1 MIAPLRIA
9 AVLLLAA
16 VPAAAQ
22 TVVPVP
28 RPTEE
33 ERAAAAEAR
42 AAAAA
47 VQEPVGP
54 AVAEST
60 RPLTQDETAVFMA
73 QVSACWNTGSAQEA
87 GNTAVVVRFSM
98 TPEAEPI
105 PNTFQLVSASTD
117 DQDAA
122 DLAFLAARRAVIR
135 CGEAGYDLP
144 AAAFPYWER
153 VEINFDPALT
163 GGN

>member
-1 MIAPLRIA
+1 MIPPLRLG

-16 VPAAAQ
+16 VPAFAQ
-22 TVVPVP
+22 SVVPVP
-28 RPTEE
+28 RPSEA

-42 AAAAA
+42 AAEDAETQA
-47 VQEPVGP
+47 VP
-54 AVAEST
+54 AVAEAT
-60 RPLTQDETAVFMA
+60 RPLTQEETASFIT
-73 QVSACWNTGSAQEA
+73 QVRACWNTGNNAEA
-87 GNTAVVVRFSM
+87 GNVAVVVRFSM

-105 PNTFQLVSASTD
+105 PNTFELVSASVD

-153 VEINFDPALT
+153 VEINFDPSQT